1 MKAMVVCFVL
11 MEMEIKYIFE
21 AYRNSLR
28 CNLIVHMCVP
38 ATHTHTHIHTRT
50 HANQNFY
57 ARVFP
62 IILYVPLRRSIL
74 LLNCYVDLGT
84 IIIVSIV
91 VVMNANTK
99 LLQTKVP

>member
-1 MKAMVVCFVL
+1 MKAVVVCFVL
-11 MEMEIKYIFE
+11 MEMEIKNIFE
-21 AYRNSLR
+21 VYRNSLR

-38 ATHTHTHIHTRT
+38 ATHTHTHTHT
-50 HANQNFY
+50 Y
-57 ARVFP
+57 ARNSELVCTCFP
-62 IILYVPLRRSIL
+62 YNSLRAVRRSIL